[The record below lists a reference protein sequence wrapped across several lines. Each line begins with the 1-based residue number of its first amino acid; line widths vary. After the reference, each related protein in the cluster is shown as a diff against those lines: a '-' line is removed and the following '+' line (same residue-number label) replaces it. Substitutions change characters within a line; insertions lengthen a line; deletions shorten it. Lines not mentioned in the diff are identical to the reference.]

1 LKVKPWQIIFFVF
14 IVVGVTILL
23 FPDKEELVP
32 IYIETGQLEKAQVC
46 LTELLAKDPNN
57 ARFLALA
64 SRLFL
69 LRGEPHKA
77 IAALERAIRQD
88 PRDVP
93 DLMELAQ
100 LYEWNRDPKAAM
112 RVWEKIAEVDPDN
125 AGAWNKLINYDRYYG
140 HSEKEAS
147 AISHLVLLEEK
158 LPPEQVSADPLMRL
172 ITTELESLSKLSMKE
187 KEDDPYLDA
196 LMSSLY
202 LIRKQYREEIM
213 EPDQEGHPP
222 DRTGAILKCIEAF
235 VRTDQAKRGTAFVS
249 YLDREKG
256 SGIRNRL
263 EMVEVLRW
271 NGMDKQA
278 LMLLTEINR
287 TNPENQEILLS
298 MAKIAEEVNNLD
310 TAIQAYEQLVE
321 NDPDKMDYR
330 RHLAALY
337 LESNDPA
344 KAFPLYVQ
352 LAEST
357 GGTSEYVDELIKVAG
372 YTGNAVL
379 QARAIEIALK
389 LRPDDPFVLRKM
401 ADLYLAR
408 EQPAS
413 AYPIYLKL
421 ADLSGGNRADILKM
435 LEVAGYTGDK
445 SAVEG
450 AVKTALRLLPSDP
463 EIEKTA
469 ARMYLSIDRPEKA
482 YELYR
487 RLAIRHK
494 GGREN
499 IDRMLQAANFTGQA
513 KLIGEAL
520 VLSRKLRPEDA
531 ALQLKL
537 AKFYLSQGRE
547 KKAITAYRN
556 YLNLKPGD
564 LPARR
569 QLSKLYLWTNQP
581 KQAFEQ
587 ILKVAEKGGRKKGEL
602 LEAAKMAEQAGLLD
616 QAYRIYRDLFRQY
629 PENAALQDNLIRL
642 ASWTDRSADV
652 TNILGDISEKDPGS
666 FKKALTAGEAYVDAG
681 KIKQG
686 VPFLERALKLR
697 PEDISLRRRLA
708 TYYGWLGP
716 ADKLIAQLEYLDGKG
731 LLKEE
736 DHITLAQTYLDRK
749 DGVRALKQLEYL
761 ERAEKLSQK
770 GGIMLANAYELAGK
784 DEAAIRI
791 YRRLSQENS
800 ENPKLLARLGNQ
812 ALWLKQPGLA
822 LHFYDMALRKNPNS
836 LIALKGSAQVY
847 AWNNDP
853 ERAIRRFR
861 AYNRLNPDD
870 YEVRYQLGELY
881 FANGRRGE
889 AFKQY
894 KKALHL
900 IKETE
905 VTQNPGVSARDRN

>member
-1 LKVKPWQIIFFVF
+1 MKVKPWQIIFFVF
-14 IVVGVTILL
+14 IVAGVAILL

-32 IYIETGQLEKAQVC
+32 IYIEAGQLEKAQVC

-69 LRGEPHKA
+69 LEGEPDKA

-112 RVWEKIAEVDPDN
+112 RVWEKIVEVDPDN
-125 AGAWNKLINYDRYYG
+125 TEAWNKLINYNRYYG

-158 LPPEQVSADPLMRL
+158 LPPEQVSADPLIRL
-172 ITTELESLSKLSMKE
+172 ITRELESLSKLGMKE
-187 KEDDPYLDA
+187 KEHGPYLDA

-213 EPDQEGHPP
+213 DQDQGHPP
-222 DRTGAILKCIEAF
+222 DRTEAILKCIGAF
-235 VRTDQAKRGTAFVS
+235 VRTDQVKRGTAFAS
-249 YLDREKG
+249 YLDREKS

-263 EMVEVLRW
+263 EMVKVLRW

-278 LMLLTEINR
+278 LMLLAEINR

-298 MAKIAEEVNNLD
+298 MAKIAEAVNNLD
-310 TAIQAYEQLVE
+310 TAIHAYEQLVK

-337 LESNDPA
+337 LETDDPA
-344 KAFPLYVQ
+344 KAFPLYVE

-357 GGTSEYVDELIKVAG
+357 GKSEYVDDLIRVAG
-372 YTGNAVL
+372 YTGNAAL

-408 EQPAS
+408 DQPSS

-421 ADLSGGNRADILKM
+421 AGLSGGNRADILKM

-469 ARMYLSIDRPEKA
+469 AGMYLSIDRPEKA

-487 RLAIRHK
+487 ALAIRHK

-499 IDRMLQAANFTGQA
+499 IDRMLQAANFAGQA

-520 VLSRKLRPEDA
+520 ALSRKLRPEDA

-537 AKFYLSQGRE
+537 AKFYLSQGHE

-569 QLSKLYLWTNQP
+569 QLAKLYLWTNQP

-616 QAYRIYRDLFRQY
+616 QAYRIYRELFRQY
-629 PENAALQDNLIRL
+629 PGNAALQDNLIRL
-642 ASWTDRSADV
+642 ASWTDRSADI
-652 TNILGDISEKDPGS
+652 TDILGDISGKDPES

-686 VPFLERALKLR
+686 IPFLERALKLR

-736 DHITLAQTYLDRK
+736 EHITLAQTYLDGK
-749 DGVRALKQLEYL
+749 DGVRALKQLEHL
-761 ERAEKLSQK
+761 ERAEKLSQR

-784 DEAAIRI
+784 DGAAIRI

-812 ALWLKQPGLA
+812 ALWLKKPGLA
-822 LHFYDMALRKNPNS
+822 LHFYDMALSKNPKN

-847 AWNNDP
+847 AWDNDP

-881 FANGRRGE
+881 FANDRRGE

-894 KKALHL
+894 KKALRL
-900 IKETE
+900 IKKTE
-905 VTQNPGVSARDRN
+905 VTQNPDVSARDRN